1 MEFEKVVSI
10 IRNEYAETVQALNE
24 AEKEYLKEKKS
35 HKKREIFQFCA
46 AQEMELS
53 NLCALLGIDLYDDDF
68 NIIV

>member
-24 AEKEYLKEKKS
+24 AEKEYLKD
-35 HKKREIFQFCA
+35 KRKTKNRMIFEFCA

-53 NLCALLGIDLYDDDF
+53 NLCSLLGIELYNEDF
-68 NIIV
+68 SIII